1 MGAALEAILNACSPV
16 RFVVPHGKHLGCR
29 ADAGV
34 VNNASDA
41 EDRVRRMTP
50 VAAPPEQQTQ
60 VATLS
65 RAFEGMVLP
74 STQAT
79 PECRLV
85 GPQGESVAIPDAV
98 FHVLTRVVEVL
109 ARGDS
114 VAVCPWIA
122 S

>member
-1 MGAALEAILNACSPV
+1 MEREVSEASFECRAGSPNRRPRGAMGAALEAILNACSPV

-79 PECRLV
+79 P
-85 GPQGESVAIPDAV
+85 
-98 FHVLTRVVEVL
+98 
-109 ARGDS
+109 
-114 VAVCPWIA
+114 
-122 S
+122 